1 MQAHPNLDV
10 ANVINRIVA
19 TADRIGAEG
28 NIDYGYGVIDAR
40 EAVLAD
46 IPEVSRNPLG
56 TMTDWIEMNRA
67 DDWTSTDVAVDVPLN
82 PSPSVVAS
90 ENSQFDADMAE
101 SARTIGLPIL
111 VVGGLLVSFAVAIYG
126 TLRTKKRQTPRDPT
140 V

>member
-1 MQAHPNLDV
+1 MQAHPELDV

-19 TADRIGAEG
+19 TADRIGVEG
-28 NIDYGYGVIDAR
+28 NIDYGYGLIDAR

-56 TMTDWIEMNRA
+56 TMADWIEMNRA
-67 DDWTSTDVAVDVPLN
+67 EDWTSTDVTLAVPLN
-82 PSPSVVAS
+82 PLPNVVAS

-101 SARTIGLPIL
+101 SARKIGLPIL
-111 VVGGLLVSFAVAIYG
+111 VVGGVLVSFALAIYG
-126 TLRTKKRQTPRDPT
+126 TLQTRKRQTPSDPT